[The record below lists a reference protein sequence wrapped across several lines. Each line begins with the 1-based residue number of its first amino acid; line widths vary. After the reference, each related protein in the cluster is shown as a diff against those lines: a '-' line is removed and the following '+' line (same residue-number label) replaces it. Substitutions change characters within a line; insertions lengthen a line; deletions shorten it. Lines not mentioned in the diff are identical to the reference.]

1 MSSMGL
7 MQHGILQSEGSWK
20 TPLMTLFAL
29 ALYWPLFMLPLFPG
43 EFFPQLPYASSN
55 FTYSLLLFLV
65 MLAGSLVLAR
75 RPNGLIS
82 FSRSAQVALC
92 MLALILLAFVVLL
105 LVFQKVGANPPLILF
120 WLYPVVVGLYGVF
133 LGVRMMFAL
142 ACCEERLH
150 AAIVL
155 GSLLVSFVVGAII
168 PSVLQVCGL
177 PYAGANY
184 PMLLAAGGFAQILP
198 KPDAKMFNVG
208 LQSYTKR
215 AFARN
220 MLLVLMFVCYLFVS
234 DMFMGSYVSRSSGV
248 WFTGDAL
255 HLIIGFALYAVCSI
269 GIFVEYRK
277 ERSSLSRSASGASSF
292 FWGSFMLL
300 LTIFLYCIA
309 LLNPVHVGL
318 CAEIVLPSLPLAMVL
333 LWLLGFEWAR
343 RSDRKIAQ
351 YIMVAIPL
359 IIVGMNVVADAFG
372 TMPFGNSGFMANT
385 VNAVALAMAFLMA
398 FFFFLWMILGVD
410 GIYPQRG
417 IEGASDGQEEA
428 VRRLSS
434 QYDLTQR
441 ECDVMRLLSK
451 GHTQKRIA
459 QDLGLSINS
468 VQTYAKSLYRKMG
481 VHSRQDLID
490 LVCDAKENE

>member
-1 MSSMGL
+1 M
-7 MQHGILQSEGSWK
+7 
-20 TPLMTLFAL
+20 PF
-29 ALYWPLFMLPLFPG
+29 
-43 EFFPQLPYASSN
+43 
-55 FTYSLLLFLV
+55 
-65 MLAGSLVLAR
+65 
-75 RPNGLIS
+75 
-82 FSRSAQVALC
+82 
-92 MLALILLAFVVLL
+92 
-105 LVFQKVGANPPLILF
+105 
-120 WLYPVVVGLYGVF
+120 
-133 LGVRMMFAL
+133 
-142 ACCEERLH
+142 
-150 AAIVL
+150 
-155 GSLLVSFVVGAII
+155 
-168 PSVLQVCGL
+168 
-177 PYAGANY
+177 
-184 PMLLAAGGFAQILP
+184 
-198 KPDAKMFNVG
+198 
-208 LQSYTKR
+208 
-215 AFARN
+215 
-220 MLLVLMFVCYLFVS
+220 
-234 DMFMGSYVSRSSGV
+234 
-248 WFTGDAL
+248 
-255 HLIIGFALYAVCSI
+255 
-269 GIFVEYRK
+269 EYRK
-277 ERSSLSRSASGASSF
+277 ERSSLLRSASGASSF

-351 YIMVAIPL
+351 YITVAIPL
-359 IIVGMNVVADAFG
+359 SIVGMNVVADAFG

-385 VNAVALAMAFLMA
+385 VNAIALAMAFLMA

-417 IEGASDGQEEA
+417 IEGASDEQEEA